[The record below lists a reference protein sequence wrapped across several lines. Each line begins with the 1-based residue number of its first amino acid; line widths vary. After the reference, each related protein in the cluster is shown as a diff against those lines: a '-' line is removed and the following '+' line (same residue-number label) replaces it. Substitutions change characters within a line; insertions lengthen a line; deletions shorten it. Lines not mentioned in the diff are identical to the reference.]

1 MTSVNTSYTHKTH
14 AKSKNDVNVLNVF
27 VFILVSILSGYL
39 VNNTIMD
46 YLSTSIGSGAG
57 AWAVGVEGRSPFAA
71 AGLFGIDS
79 AWPSPSRAGVLTVPE
94 PGTGGL
100 PENRSGTPRAAPSA
114 GPTKQPSIELQ
125 MHPSDKRRRIW
136 P

>member
-1 MTSVNTSYTHKTH
+1 MTSVNTSYTHKSR
-14 AKSKNDVNVLNVF
+14 AKKKVYDPKWSKNDVDVLNVF

-39 VNNTIMD
+39 VNHTIMD

-71 AGLFGIDS
+71 AGLFEIDL
-79 AWPSPSRAGVLTVPE
+79 AWPSPSRAGVLTVPG
-94 PGTGGL
+94 PGTGTETGPGL

-114 GPTKQPSIELQ
+114 
-125 MHPSDKRRRIW
+125 
-136 P
+136 